1 MSNFLVKL
9 EELGAKQ
16 DEDTMIGTLV
26 TKFQV
31 EALQKHIWVTAEL
44 KLLSSHGKN
53 EYYIGS

>member
-31 EALQKHIWVTAEL
+31 EALQKQIWVIFG
-44 KLLSSHGKN
+44 LLLG
-53 EYYIGS
+53 